1 MSGIR
6 YERIYNY
13 LLYCFLFILTY
24 NELENFLFK
33 WYKWKLTITDVY
45 IILLR
50 FKAVHQNRILC
61 NVAYITIRYKS
72 LKEIEVLFLSNLRIF
87 QEVVNDLQLYGTV
100 WNHVI
105 DFTKTQ
111 NFPQSSANIGFRL
124 KNDTTKKQ
132 SSL

>member
-1 MSGIR
+1 MSDIR

-33 WYKWKLTITDVY
+33 WYKWKLTNTDVY
-45 IILLR
+45 IILLC
-50 FKAVHQNRILC
+50 FKAMYQNSILC

-105 DFTKTQ
+105 NFTKTQ
-111 NFPQSSANIGFRL
+111 NFPQSFANIGFRL

-132 SSL
+132 SS